1 MMTIETY
8 VFILMFIAICFAA
21 LLSILGWMRESERLE
36 RERFRLDNA
45 KKCIAD
51 LRKENEKLKAERN
64 LKVATEYNEEGK
76 KK

>member
-8 VFILMFIAICFAA
+8 VFVLMFLAVCFGAI
-21 LLSILGWMRESERLE
+21 LSILGWMRESERLE
-36 RERFRLDNA
+36 RERFHLDNA
-45 KKCIAD
+45 KRCIAE

-64 LKVATEYNEEGK
+64 LKVATEYNEGGK